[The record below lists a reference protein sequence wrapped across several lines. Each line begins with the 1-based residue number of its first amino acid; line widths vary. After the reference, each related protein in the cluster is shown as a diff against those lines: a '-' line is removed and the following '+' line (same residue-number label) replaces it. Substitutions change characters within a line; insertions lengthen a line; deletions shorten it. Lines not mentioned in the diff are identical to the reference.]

1 MDDFLNFKDKMS
13 LGAQSQVYLD
23 NLLKYVQILYYTQE
37 LDNKRITEAV
47 LSKITP
53 MFQLLADEMSKMV
66 DEYQEKHGEI

>member
-66 DEYQEKHGEI
+66 DEYQEKHGEV

>member
-1 MDDFLNFKDKMS
+1 MDDFLNFKDKLN
-13 LGAQSQVYLD
+13 LGQQSQVYLD

-37 LDNKRITEAV
+37 LDNRRITEAV